1 MWRRGWTRTL
11 GLLEDLGNE
20 RSCIDSTVTIVKQ
33 SPLSLYSEPWPTEI
47 GLLFIFRNMLT
58 HYSDLDGNR

>member
-20 RSCIDSTVTIVKQ
+20 RLCIDSTVAIVIQ
-33 SPLSLYSEPWPTEI
+33 SPLSFYSDPWPTEI
-47 GLLFIFRNMLT
+47 GILFIFRNMLT
-58 HYSDLDGNR
+58 HGSDSGGNR